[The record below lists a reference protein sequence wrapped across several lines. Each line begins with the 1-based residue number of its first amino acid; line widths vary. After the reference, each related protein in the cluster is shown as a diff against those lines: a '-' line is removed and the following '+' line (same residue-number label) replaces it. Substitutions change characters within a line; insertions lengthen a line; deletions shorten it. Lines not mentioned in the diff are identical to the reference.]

1 MLNPSL
7 INVKRQWR
15 APILVAS
22 VAALFLA
29 TFLAS
34 STLSRVAP
42 ASVSNAVVPRA
53 DVVAGG
59 VSATDRQ
66 ISALQ
71 DRLRQVPSDQ
81 KSATQLGLAYL
92 QRARETSDPSYY
104 TRADGILNQALAQAP
119 DDTDTL
125 IGLGALALARH
136 QFSDAVTWGQH
147 AIATDA
153 FKSASFGVLGDA
165 YTELGRYDDAV
176 ATLQKMVDLR
186 PDQTSYARV
195 SYARELHGDLKGA
208 IAAMQSAVDFAPAGS
223 EATEWTR
230 VQLGNLFFNTGDV
243 DAAERTYQQ
252 SLALYPG
259 YVYATAGLAR
269 VAAARGDYTRSADLY
284 TQVTQQ
290 VPLTEFVIRLAEVDR
305 AAGRDADALQQE
317 KLVDIEA
324 QLFVANGV
332 DTDMEMAIFDA
343 DHGRA
348 AQAVALASGE
358 WERRQSVH
366 VADALAWA
374 LYNSGDC
381 TQAQTYATQEL
392 RLGSRDA
399 LMLFHAGEI
408 ARCVGDTATARDLLG
423 QALTINPNFSVP
435 YAPVARQDLGGLS

>member
-1 MLNPSL
+1 MLNL
-7 INVKRQWR
+7 AAINVKRQWR
-15 APILVAS
+15 LPILGAF
-22 VAALFLA
+22 AAGVFLA
-29 TFLAS
+29 AFLAS
-34 STLSRVAP
+34 STLSRLATPSTSAVAP
-42 ASVSNAVVPRA
+42 RT

-66 ISALQ
+66 IGALQ
-71 DRLRQVPSDQ
+71 DHLRQVPSDQ
-81 KSATQLGLAYL
+81 PSATQLGLAYL
-92 QRARETSDPSYY
+92 QRARETSDPSYF
-104 TRADGILNQALAQAP
+104 TRADGILNQALTQAP

-125 IGLGALALARH
+125 IGLGTLALARH
-136 QFSDAVTWGQH
+136 QFQDAVDWGQR
-147 AIATDA
+147 AIASNE
-153 FKSASFGVLGDA
+153 FKAASYGVLGDA
-165 YTELGRYDDAV
+165 YTELGRYEDAV
-176 ATLQKMVDLR
+176 ATFQKMVDLR

-195 SYARELHGDLKGA
+195 SYARELHGDLNGA
-208 IAAMQSAVDFAPAGS
+208 IAAMQTAVDSAPGGS

-230 VQLGNLFFNTGDV
+230 VQLGNLFFNTGDLTK
-243 DAAERTYQQ
+243 AERTYQQ

-269 VAAARGDYTRSADLY
+269 VAAARGDYDRAAELY

-305 AAGRDADALQQE
+305 AAGREADALQQE

-332 DTDMEMAIFDA
+332 DTDLEMAIFDA

-348 AQAVALASGE
+348 EQAVARAQGE
-358 WERRQSVH
+358 WNRRQSVH

-374 LYNSGDC
+374 LYKSGDC
-381 TQAQTYATQEL
+381 AQAQTYATQAL

-408 ARCVGDTATARDLLG
+408 ARCNGDTTSARDLLG
-423 QALTINPNFSVP
+423 RALAINPAFSVP
-435 YAPVARQDLGGLS
+435 FAPVAQQDLGGLS

>member
-208 IAAMQSAVDFAPAGS
+208 IAAMQSAVEFAPAGS

-269 VAAARGDYTRSADLY
+269 VAAARGDYTRAADLY

-374 LYNSGDC
+374 LYSSGDC

-435 YAPVARQDLGGLS
+435 YAPVAHQDLGGLS